1 MKTKF
6 NRRTV
11 LAGAL
16 GAPLLGCAPQQDGQ
30 GPDEAAEYPGL
41 TDLDLSD
48 DEMLRLFVKLRS
60 SLDDRVTMG
69 WVDAVNYAFV
79 DGVTYPMYRLLSTT
93 IRQMRKESDSLYKSV
108 SLEVAMYMDIETGE
122 LLDQLTMPI
131 TGNVVDVPLYRAG
144 PSHMD
149 MTIRAEETTEFT
161 MDQETVDGGS
171 FFASGQAESKR
182 FISLPQRRGDDFYI
196 RQDVSARVFPPGES
210 SPRFF
215 YREWT
220 INQGSWKA
228 LSDPSLASVPVD
240 LAYIANTAFRPWM
253 QMGDLPGHTVQNGR
267 GGKAE
272 SPDELP
278 VELHRLVKLH
288 HPDLIED
295 PRGVLAGEAA

>member
-1 MKTKF
+1 MNINL
-6 NRRTV
+6 NRRSV

-16 GAPLLGCAPQQDGQ
+16 GVPFLAGMAPGAR
-30 GPDEAAEYPGL
+30 AEEYSGL

-48 DEMLRLFVKLRS
+48 DEMLHYFIKLRS

-93 IRQMRKESDSLYKSV
+93 IRQMRKVNDSLYKSV

-122 LLDQLTMPI
+122 LLDKLTMPI

-149 MTIRAEETTEFT
+149 MTVRAEDTREFT
-161 MDQETVDGGS
+161 MGQETVDGDS
-171 FFASGQAESKR
+171 FFAKGQVESQR
-182 FISLPQRRGDDFYI
+182 FMSLPQRRGDDFYI
-196 RQDVSARVFPPGES
+196 RQDISARVFPPGGTAPS
-210 SPRFF
+210 FF

-220 INQGSWKA
+220 INQGSWSA
-228 LSDPSLASVPVD
+228 LSDPSVISAPVD
-240 LAYIANTAFRPWM
+240 VAYIANTAFRPWM
-253 QMGDLPGHTVQNGR
+253 QMGDTPGHTVQNGR

-272 SPDELP
+272 TPDELP

>member
-1 MKTKF
+1 MNQHI
-6 NRRTV
+6 NRRSV

-16 GAPLLGCAPQQDGQ
+16 GAPFLAGIAPAAQ
-30 GPDEAAEYPGL
+30 GNGYSGL

-48 DEMLRLFVKLRS
+48 EEMLHYFIKLRC

-69 WVDAVNYAFV
+69 WVDAVNYAFI
-79 DGVTYPMYRLLSTT
+79 DGVTHPMYRLLSTT
-93 IRQMRKESDSLYKSV
+93 IRQVRKVNDGLYNSV

-122 LLDQLTMPI
+122 LLDKLTVPV

-149 MTIRAEETTEFT
+149 MTVRAEETTDFT
-161 MDQETVDGGS
+161 MNQETVDGDS
-171 FFASGQAESKR
+171 FFATGQAESLR
-182 FISLPQRRGDDFYI
+182 FMSLPQRRGDDFYI
-196 RQDVSARVFPPGES
+196 RQDISARVFPPGAAAPS
-210 SPRFF
+210 FF

-228 LSDPSLASVPVD
+228 LSDPSVVSAPVD
-240 LAYIANTAFRPWM
+240 VAYIANTAFRPWM
-253 QMGDLPGHTVQNGR
+253 QMGDTPGHTVQNGR

-272 SPDELP
+272 TPDELP

-295 PRGVLAGEAA
+295 PRGVLAGDAA

>member
-1 MKTKF
+1 MNINL
-6 NRRTV
+6 NRRSV

-16 GAPLLGCAPQQDGQ
+16 GVPFLAGMAPGAR
-30 GPDEAAEYPGL
+30 AEEYSGL
-41 TDLDLSD
+41 TDLELSD
-48 DEMLRLFVKLRS
+48 DEMLHYFIKLRS

-93 IRQMRKESDSLYKSV
+93 IRQMRKVNDSLYKSV

-122 LLDQLTMPI
+122 LLDKLTMPI

-149 MTIRAEETTEFT
+149 MTVRAEDTREFT
-161 MDQETVDGGS
+161 MGQETVDGDS
-171 FFASGQAESKR
+171 FFAKGQVESQR
-182 FISLPQRRGDDFYI
+182 FMSLPQRRGDDFYI
-196 RQDVSARVFPPGES
+196 RQDISARVFPPGGTAPS
-210 SPRFF
+210 FF

-220 INQGSWKA
+220 INQGSWSA
-228 LSDPSLASVPVD
+228 LSDPSVISAPVD
-240 LAYIANTAFRPWM
+240 VAYIANTAFRPWM
-253 QMGDLPGHTVQNGR
+253 QMGDTPGHTVQNGR

-272 SPDELP
+272 TPDELP

>member
-1 MKTKF
+1 MNSHL
-6 NRRTV
+6 NRRSV

-16 GAPLLGCAPQQDGQ
+16 GAPFLAGIAPGAQADG
-30 GPDEAAEYPGL
+30 YSGL
-41 TDLDLSD
+41 TDLDLND
-48 DEMLRLFVKLRS
+48 EEMLHYFIKLRC
-60 SLDDRVTMG
+60 SLDGRVTMG
-69 WVDAVNYAFV
+69 WVDAVNYAFI

-93 IRQMRKESDSLYKSV
+93 IRQVRKVNDGLYKSV

-122 LLDQLTMPI
+122 LLDKLTVPV

-149 MTIRAEETTEFT
+149 MTVRAEETTDFT
-161 MDQETVDGGS
+161 MNQETVDGDS
-171 FFASGQAESKR
+171 FFATGQAESQR

-196 RQDVSARVFPPGES
+196 RQDISARVFPPGGAAPS
-210 SPRFF
+210 FF

-228 LSDPSLASVPVD
+228 LADPSVASAPVD
-240 LAYIANTAFRPWM
+240 VAYIANTAFRPWM
-253 QMGDLPGHTVQNGR
+253 QMGDTPGHTVQNGR

-278 VELHRLVKLH
+278 VELLRLVKLH

-295 PRGVLAGEAA
+295 PRGVLGGDAA

>member
-1 MKTKF
+1 MNSHL
-6 NRRTV
+6 NRRSV

-16 GAPLLGCAPQQDGQ
+16 GAPFLAGIAPGAQADG
-30 GPDEAAEYPGL
+30 YSGL

-48 DEMLRLFVKLRS
+48 EEMLHYFIKLRC

-69 WVDAVNYAFV
+69 WVDAVNYAFI

-93 IRQMRKESDSLYKSV
+93 IRQVRKVNDGLYKSV

-122 LLDQLTMPI
+122 LLDKLTVPV

-149 MTIRAEETTEFT
+149 MTVRAEETTDFT
-161 MDQETVDGGS
+161 MNQETVDGDS
-171 FFASGQAESKR
+171 FFATGQAESQR

-196 RQDVSARVFPPGES
+196 RQDISARVFPPGGTAPS
-210 SPRFF
+210 FF

-228 LSDPSLASVPVD
+228 LADPSVASAPVD
-240 LAYIANTAFRPWM
+240 VAYIANTAFRPWM
-253 QMGDLPGHTVQNGR
+253 QMGDTSGHTVQNGR

-278 VELHRLVKLH
+278 VELLRLVKLH

-295 PRGVLAGEAA
+295 PRGVLAGDAA

>member
-1 MKTKF
+1 MNTNL
-6 NRRTV
+6 NRRSV

-16 GAPLLGCAPQQDGQ
+16 GVPFLAGLAPGAQ
-30 GPDEAAEYPGL
+30 AEEYSGL
-41 TDLDLSD
+41 TDLDLTD
-48 DEMLRLFVKLRS
+48 DEMLHYFVKLRS

-69 WVDAVNYAFV
+69 WVDAVNYAFI

-93 IRQMRKESDSLYKSV
+93 IRQMRKVNDSLYKSV

-122 LLDQLTMPI
+122 LLDKLTMPV

-149 MTIRAEETTEFT
+149 MTVRAEDTNEFT
-161 MDQETVDGGS
+161 MQQETVDGES
-171 FFASGQAESKR
+171 FFATGQVESER

-196 RQDVSARVFPPGES
+196 RQDISARVFPDGEPNPS
-210 SPRFF
+210 FF

-220 INQGSWKA
+220 INQGSWAA
-228 LSDPSLASVPVD
+228 LSDPSTISVPVD
-240 LAYIANTAFRPWM
+240 VAYIANTAFRPWM
-253 QMGDLPGHTVQNGR
+253 QMGDAPGHTVQNGR

-272 SPDELP
+272 TPEGLP
-278 VELHRLVKLH
+278 VELLPLVKLH

>member
-1 MKTKF
+1 MNSHL
-6 NRRTV
+6 NRRSV

-16 GAPLLGCAPQQDGQ
+16 GAPFLAGVAPGARA
-30 GPDEAAEYPGL
+30 DEYSGL

-48 DEMLRLFVKLRS
+48 EEMLHYFIKLRC

-69 WVDAVNYAFV
+69 WVDAVNYAFI
-79 DGVTYPMYRLLSTT
+79 DGVTHPMYRLLSTT
-93 IRQMRKESDSLYKSV
+93 IRQVRKVNDGLYKSV

-122 LLDQLTMPI
+122 LLDKLTVPV

-149 MTIRAEETTEFT
+149 MTVRAEETTDFT
-161 MDQETVDGGS
+161 MGQETVDGDS
-171 FFASGQAESKR
+171 FFATGQAESQR
-182 FISLPQRRGDDFYI
+182 FMSLPQRRGDDFYI
-196 RQDVSARVFPPGES
+196 RQDISARVFPPGGTAPS
-210 SPRFF
+210 FF

-228 LSDPSLASVPVD
+228 LADSSVVSAPVD
-240 LAYIANTAFRPWM
+240 VAYIANTAFRPWM
-253 QMGDLPGHTVQNGR
+253 QMGDTPGHTVQNGR

-295 PRGVLAGEAA
+295 PRGVLAGDAA

>member
-1 MKTKF
+1 MHTNL
-6 NRRTV
+6 NRRSV

-16 GAPLLGCAPQQDGQ
+16 GAPFLAGMPPGAQAG
-30 GPDEAAEYPGL
+30 EYSGL
-41 TDLDLSD
+41 TDLDLGD
-48 DEMLRLFVKLRS
+48 DEMLHYFIKLRC

-69 WVDAVNYAFV
+69 WVDAVNYAFI

-93 IRQMRKESDSLYKSV
+93 IRQVRKVDDSLYKSV

-122 LLDQLTMPI
+122 LLDKLTVPV

-149 MTIRAEETTEFT
+149 MTVRAEETNEFT
-161 MDQETVDGGS
+161 MGQETVDGDS
-171 FFASGQAESKR
+171 FFATGQVESQR
-182 FISLPQRRGDDFYI
+182 FMSLPQRRGDDFYI
-196 RQDVSARVFPPGES
+196 RQDISARVFPPGGTAPS
-210 SPRFF
+210 FF

-220 INQGSWKA
+220 INQGSWSA
-228 LSDPSLASVPVD
+228 LSDPSVVSAPVD
-240 LAYIANTAFRPWM
+240 VAYIANTAFRPWM
-253 QMGDLPGHTVQNGR
+253 QMGDTPGHTVQNGR

-272 SPDELP
+272 TPDELP

-295 PRGVLAGEAA
+295 PRGVLAG

>member
-1 MKTKF
+1 MSATI
-6 NRRTV
+6 NRRTL

-16 GAPLLGCAPQQDGQ
+16 GAPL
-30 GPDEAAEYPGL
+30 AASLPAAAQEYSGL
-41 TDLDLSD
+41 ADLDLSD
-48 DEMLRLFVKLRS
+48 DEMLHYFVKLRS

-79 DGVTYPMYRLLSTT
+79 DGVTYPLYRLLSTT
-93 IRQMRKESDSLYKSV
+93 IRQMRKVNDSLYKSV
-108 SLEVAMYMDIETGE
+108 SLEVAMYMDINTGE
-122 LLDQLTMPI
+122 LLDKLTMPI

-149 MTIRAEETTEFT
+149 MTVRAEDTNEFT
-161 MDQETVDGGS
+161 MDRETVDGES
-171 FFASGQAESKR
+171 FFASGQVESQR

-196 RQDVSARVFPPGES
+196 RQDISARVFPVGES
-210 SPRFF
+210 SPSFF

-220 INQGSWKA
+220 INQGSWAA
-228 LSDPSLASVPVD
+228 LSDPSAVSVPVD
-240 LAYIANTAFRPWM
+240 VAYIANTAFRPWM
-253 QMGDLPGHTVQNGR
+253 QMGDTPGHTVQNGR

-272 SPDELP
+272 TPDELP
-278 VELHRLVKLH
+278 VELLRLVKLH

>member
-1 MKTKF
+1 MNSHL
-6 NRRTV
+6 NRRSV

-16 GAPLLGCAPQQDGQ
+16 GAPFLAGIAPGAQADG
-30 GPDEAAEYPGL
+30 YSGL

-48 DEMLRLFVKLRS
+48 EEMLHYFIKLRC

-69 WVDAVNYAFV
+69 WVDAVNYAFI

-93 IRQMRKESDSLYKSV
+93 IRQVRKVNDGLYKSV

-122 LLDQLTMPI
+122 LLDKLTVPV

-149 MTIRAEETTEFT
+149 MTVRAEETTDFT
-161 MDQETVDGGS
+161 MNQETVDGDS
-171 FFASGQAESKR
+171 FFATGQAESQR

-196 RQDVSARVFPPGES
+196 RQDISARVFPPGGTAPS
-210 SPRFF
+210 FF

-228 LSDPSLASVPVD
+228 LADSSVASAPVD
-240 LAYIANTAFRPWM
+240 VAYIANTAFRPWM
-253 QMGDLPGHTVQNGR
+253 QMGGTPGHTVQNGR

-278 VELHRLVKLH
+278 VELLRLVKLH

-295 PRGVLAGEAA
+295 PRGVLAGAAA

>member
-1 MKTKF
+1 MNSSL
-6 NRRTV
+6 NRRSV

-16 GAPLLGCAPQQDGQ
+16 GAPFLASLPAGAQA
-30 GPDEAAEYPGL
+30 DEYSGL

-48 DEMLRLFVKLRS
+48 DEMLYYFIKLRS
-60 SLDDRVTMG
+60 SHDDRVTMG
-69 WVDAVNYAFV
+69 WVDAVNYAFI

-93 IRQMRKESDSLYKSV
+93 IRQMRKVNDSLYKSV

-122 LLDQLTMPI
+122 LLDKLTMPV
-131 TGNVVDVPLYRAG
+131 TGNVVEVPLYRAG

-149 MTIRAEETTEFT
+149 MTVRAEDTSEFT
-161 MDQETVDGGS
+161 MDQETVDGES
-171 FFASGQAESKR
+171 FFASGQVKSQR

-196 RQDVSARVFPPGES
+196 RQDISARVFPAGAS
-210 SPRFF
+210 SPSFF

-220 INQGSWKA
+220 INQGSWAA
-228 LSDPSLASVPVD
+228 LADPSAVSVPVD
-240 LAYIANTAFRPWM
+240 VAYIANTAFRPWM
-253 QMGDLPGHTVQNGR
+253 QMGDTPGHTVQNGR

-272 SPDELP
+272 TPDALP
-278 VELHRLVKLH
+278 VELLRLVKLH

>member
-1 MKTKF
+1 MNTKL
-6 NRRTV
+6 NRRSV

-16 GAPLLGCAPQQDGQ
+16 GAPFLAGLAPGAQADG
-30 GPDEAAEYPGL
+30 YSGL

-48 DEMLRLFVKLRS
+48 DEMLHYFVKLRS

-79 DGVTYPMYRLLSTT
+79 DGVTYPLYRLLSTT
-93 IRQMRKESDSLYKSV
+93 IRQMRKVNDSLYKSV

-122 LLDQLTMPI
+122 LLDKLTMPI

-149 MTIRAEETTEFT
+149 MTIRADETTEFT
-161 MDQETVDGGS
+161 MEDETVEGES
-171 FFASGQAESKR
+171 FFVSGQAESKR

-196 RQDVSARVFPPGES
+196 RQDISARVFPPGQQAPS
-210 SPRFF
+210 FF

-228 LSDPSLASVPVD
+228 LADPSVISANVD
-240 LAYIANTAFRPWM
+240 VAYIANTAFRPWM
-253 QMGDLPGHTVQNGR
+253 QMGDTPGHTVQNGR

-272 SPDELP
+272 SPDGLP
-278 VELHRLVKLH
+278 VELLRLVKLH

>member
-1 MKTKF
+1 MNANL
-6 NRRTV
+6 NRRSL

-16 GAPLLGCAPQQDGQ
+16 GAPFLAGLAPGAHA
-30 GPDEAAEYPGL
+30 DEYSGL

-48 DEMLRLFVKLRS
+48 DEMLHYFVKLRS

-79 DGVTYPMYRLLSTT
+79 DGVTYPLYRLLSTT
-93 IRQMRKESDSLYKSV
+93 IRQMRKVNDSLYKSV

-122 LLDQLTMPI
+122 LLDKLTMPI

-149 MTIRAEETTEFT
+149 MTIRADETTEFT
-161 MDQETVDGGS
+161 MEEETVEGES
-171 FFASGQAESKR
+171 FFVSGQAESKR
-182 FISLPQRRGDDFYI
+182 FMSLPQRRGDDFYI
-196 RQDVSARVFPPGES
+196 RQDISARVFPPGQQ
-210 SPRFF
+210 SPSFF

-228 LSDPSLASVPVD
+228 LADPSVISANVD
-240 LAYIANTAFRPWM
+240 VAYIANTAFRPWM
-253 QMGDLPGHTVQNGR
+253 QMGDTPGHTVQNGR

-272 SPDELP
+272 SPDGLP
-278 VELHRLVKLH
+278 VELLRLVKLH

>member
-1 MKTKF
+1 MNTKL
-6 NRRTV
+6 NRRSV

-16 GAPLLGCAPQQDGQ
+16 GAPFLAGMAPGAQA
-30 GPDEAAEYPGL
+30 DEYSGL

-48 DEMLRLFVKLRS
+48 DEMLHYFIKLRS

-79 DGVTYPMYRLLSTT
+79 DGVTYPLYRLLSTT
-93 IRQMRKESDSLYKSV
+93 IRQMRKVDDSLYKSV

-122 LLDQLTMPI
+122 LLDKLTMPI

-149 MTIRAEETTEFT
+149 MTIRADETTEFT
-161 MDQETVDGGS
+161 MEDETVEGES
-171 FFASGQAESKR
+171 FFVSGQAESKR

-196 RQDVSARVFPPGES
+196 RQDISARVFPPGQQAPS
-210 SPRFF
+210 FF

-228 LSDPSLASVPVD
+228 LADPSVISANVD
-240 LAYIANTAFRPWM
+240 VAYIANTAFRPWM
-253 QMGDLPGHTVQNGR
+253 QMGDTPGHTVQNGR

-272 SPDELP
+272 SPDGLP
-278 VELHRLVKLH
+278 VELLRLVKLH

-295 PRGVLAGEAA
+295 PRRVLAGEAV

>member
-1 MKTKF
+1 MNTKL
-6 NRRTV
+6 NRRSV

-16 GAPLLGCAPQQDGQ
+16 GAPFLAGMAPGAHA
-30 GPDEAAEYPGL
+30 DEYSGL

-48 DEMLRLFVKLRS
+48 DEMLHYFIKLRS

-79 DGVTYPMYRLLSTT
+79 DGVTYPLYRLLSTT
-93 IRQMRKESDSLYKSV
+93 IRQMRKVDDSLYKSV
-108 SLEVAMYMDIETGE
+108 SLEVAMYMDIATGE
-122 LLDQLTMPI
+122 LLDKLTMPI

-149 MTIRAEETTEFT
+149 MTIRADETTEFT
-161 MDQETVDGGS
+161 MEDETVEGES
-171 FFASGQAESKR
+171 FFVSGQAESKR

-196 RQDVSARVFPPGES
+196 RQDISARVFPPGQQAPS
-210 SPRFF
+210 FF

-220 INQGSWKA
+220 INQGSWKELA
-228 LSDPSLASVPVD
+228 DPSVISANVD
-240 LAYIANTAFRPWM
+240 IAYIANTAFRPWM
-253 QMGDLPGHTVQNGR
+253 QMGDTPGHTVQNGR

-272 SPDELP
+272 SPDGLP
-278 VELHRLVKLH
+278 VELLRLVKLH

>member
-1 MKTKF
+1 MNTKL
-6 NRRTV
+6 NRRSV

-16 GAPLLGCAPQQDGQ
+16 GAPFLAGLAPGAQA
-30 GPDEAAEYPGL
+30 DEYSGL

-48 DEMLRLFVKLRS
+48 DEMLHYFVKLRS

-79 DGVTYPMYRLLSTT
+79 DGVTYPLYRLLSTT
-93 IRQMRKESDSLYKSV
+93 IRRMRKVNDSLYKSV

-122 LLDQLTMPI
+122 LLDKLTMPI

-149 MTIRAEETTEFT
+149 MTIRADETTEFT
-161 MDQETVDGGS
+161 MEDETVEGES
-171 FFASGQAESKR
+171 FFVSGQAESKR

-196 RQDVSARVFPPGES
+196 RQDISARVFPPGQQ
-210 SPRFF
+210 SPSFF

-228 LSDPSLASVPVD
+228 LADPSVISANVD
-240 LAYIANTAFRPWM
+240 VAYIANTAFRPWM
-253 QMGDLPGHTVQNGR
+253 QMGDTPGHTVQNGR

-272 SPDELP
+272 SPDGLP
-278 VELHRLVKLH
+278 VELLRLVKLH

-295 PRGVLAGEAA
+295 PRGVLAGEAV

>member
-1 MKTKF
+1 MNTNL
-6 NRRTV
+6 NRRSV

-16 GAPLLGCAPQQDGQ
+16 GAPFLAGLAPGAQA
-30 GPDEAAEYPGL
+30 DEYSGL

-48 DEMLRLFVKLRS
+48 DEMLHYFVKLRS

-69 WVDAVNYAFV
+69 WVDAVNYAFI
-79 DGVTYPMYRLLSTT
+79 DGVTYPLYRLLSTT
-93 IRQMRKESDSLYKSV
+93 IRQMRKVNDSLYKSV

-122 LLDQLTMPI
+122 LLDKLTMPV

-149 MTIRAEETTEFT
+149 MTIRADETTEFT
-161 MDQETVDGGS
+161 MEEETVEGES
-171 FFASGQAESKR
+171 FFVSGQAESQR

-196 RQDVSARVFPPGES
+196 RQDISARVFPPGQTAPS
-210 SPRFF
+210 FF

-220 INQGSWKA
+220 INQGSWQA
-228 LSDPSLASVPVD
+228 LADPSVISAPVD

-253 QMGDLPGHTVQNGR
+253 RMGDTPGHTVQNGR

-272 SPDELP
+272 APEGLP

>member
-1 MKTKF
+1 MNINL
-6 NRRTV
+6 NRRSV

-16 GAPLLGCAPQQDGQ
+16 GAPFLTGMAPGA
-30 GPDEAAEYPGL
+30 GAGEYSGL

-48 DEMLRLFVKLRS
+48 EEMLHYFIKLRS

-69 WVDAVNYAFV
+69 WVDCVNYVFV
-79 DGVTYPMYRLLSTT
+79 EGVTYPLYRLLSTT
-93 IRQMRKESDSLYKSV
+93 IRQMRKVDDSLYKSV
-108 SLEVAMYMDIETGE
+108 SLEVAMYMDIETGA
-122 LLDQLTMPI
+122 LLDKLTMPI

-149 MTIRAEETTEFT
+149 MTVRAEDTTEFT
-161 MDQETVDGGS
+161 MNQETVDGDS
-171 FFASGQAESKR
+171 FFATGQVESQR
-182 FISLPQRRGDDFYI
+182 FMSLPQRRGDDFYI
-196 RQDVSARVFPPGES
+196 RQDISARVFPPDRTAPS
-210 SPRFF
+210 FF

-228 LSDPSLASVPVD
+228 LADPAVISAPVD
-240 LAYIANTAFRPWM
+240 VAYIANTAFRPWM
-253 QMGDLPGHTVQNGR
+253 QMGDTPGHTVQNGR

-272 SPDELP
+272 TPDELP
-278 VELHRLVKLH
+278 VELHRLVKIH

>member
-1 MKTKF
+1 MNTNL
-6 NRRTV
+6 NRRAV

-16 GAPLLGCAPQQDGQ
+16 GAPFLAGLAPGAQA
-30 GPDEAAEYPGL
+30 DEYSGL

-48 DEMLRLFVKLRS
+48 DEMLHYFIKLRS

-79 DGVTYPMYRLLSTT
+79 DGVTYPLYRLLSTT
-93 IRQMRKESDSLYKSV
+93 IRQMRKVNDSLYKSV

-122 LLDQLTMPI
+122 LLDKLTMPI

-149 MTIRAEETTEFT
+149 MTIRADETTEFT
-161 MDQETVDGGS
+161 MEDETVEGES
-171 FFASGQAESKR
+171 FFVSGQAESKR

-196 RQDVSARVFPPGES
+196 RQDISARVFPPGQTAPS
-210 SPRFF
+210 FF

-228 LSDPSLASVPVD
+228 LADPSVISAKVD
-240 LAYIANTAFRPWM
+240 VAYIANTAFRPWM
-253 QMGDLPGHTVQNGR
+253 QMGDTPGHTVQNGR

-272 SPDELP
+272 SPDGLP
-278 VELHRLVKLH
+278 VELLRLVELH

>member
-1 MKTKF
+1 MNSYL
-6 NRRTV
+6 NRRSV

-16 GAPLLGCAPQQDGQ
+16 GAPFLAGIAPGAQADG
-30 GPDEAAEYPGL
+30 YSGL

-48 DEMLRLFVKLRS
+48 EEMLHYFIKLRC

-69 WVDAVNYAFV
+69 WVDAVNYAFI
-79 DGVTYPMYRLLSTT
+79 DGVTHPMYRLLSTT
-93 IRQMRKESDSLYKSV
+93 IRQVRKVNAGLYKSV

-122 LLDQLTMPI
+122 LLDKLTVPV
-131 TGNVVDVPLYRAG
+131 TGNMVDVPLYRAG

-149 MTIRAEETTEFT
+149 MTVRAEETTDFT
-161 MDQETVDGGS
+161 MNQETVDGDS
-171 FFASGQAESKR
+171 FFATGQAESQR
-182 FISLPQRRGDDFYI
+182 FMSLPQRRGDDFYI
-196 RQDVSARVFPPGES
+196 RQDISARVFPPGETAPS
-210 SPRFF
+210 FF

-228 LSDPSLASVPVD
+228 LADPSVVSAPVD
-240 LAYIANTAFRPWM
+240 VAYIANTAFRPWM
-253 QMGDLPGHTVQNGR
+253 QMGDTPGHTVQNGR

-295 PRGVLAGEAA
+295 PRGVLAGDAA

>member
-1 MKTKF
+1 MNTNM
-6 NRRTV
+6 NRRSL

-16 GAPLLGCAPQQDGQ
+16 GAPFLAGLAPGAQAG
-30 GPDEAAEYPGL
+30 EYSGL

-48 DEMLRLFVKLRS
+48 DEMLHYFIKLRC

-69 WVDAVNYAFV
+69 WVDAVNYAFI
-79 DGVTYPMYRLLSTT
+79 DGVTHPMYRLLSTT
-93 IRQMRKESDSLYKSV
+93 IRQVRKVDDSLFRSV

-122 LLDQLTMPI
+122 LLDKLTMPV

-149 MTIRAEETTEFT
+149 MTVRAEETREFT
-161 MDQETVDGGS
+161 MDQETVDGES
-171 FFASGQAESKR
+171 FFASGQAESQR
-182 FISLPQRRGDDFYI
+182 FMSLPQRRGDDFYI
-196 RQDVSARVFPPGES
+196 RQDVSARVFPPGQTAPS
-210 SPRFF
+210 FF

-228 LSDPSLASVPVD
+228 LADPSVISAPVD
-240 LAYIANTAFRPWM
+240 VAYIANTAFRPWM
-253 QMGDLPGHTVQNGR
+253 QMGDTPGHTVQNGR

-272 SPDELP
+272 TPDELP

-295 PRGVLAGEAA
+295 PRGVLAGDAA